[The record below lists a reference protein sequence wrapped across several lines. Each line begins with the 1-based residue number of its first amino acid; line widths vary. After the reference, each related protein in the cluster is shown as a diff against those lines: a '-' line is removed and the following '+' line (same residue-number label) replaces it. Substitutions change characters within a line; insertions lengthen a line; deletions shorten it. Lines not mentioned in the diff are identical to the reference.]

1 MTLIKHTHWPSFC
14 RFAYRNR
21 DRDLFSAIPLPSG
34 KRSAAAQSCRASWVG
49 GHGNRIVSG
58 FALGEVAPTA
68 GLKPRWRNLLAP
80 GRGPSLEQAI
90 CDQIGLP
97 DVEITSTGTAALL
110 VAFTY
115 LMRRSPDRRKIVV
128 PAYTCP
134 LVVIAAA
141 AAGLEVIA
149 CDTVAGGF
157 DLDVDHLA
165 RLVDD
170 RTLAVVPTHY
180 GGALTDVGKVRTA
193 LSLDIAVI
201 EDAAQAFGAT
211 WHGASVGLAG
221 DIGVFSFGAG
231 KGFTIY
237 EGGGLVA
244 RDAQIMTGLRR
255 VAAELSSGSV
265 LGEAGRAALLA
276 GYHAFYN
283 PLGLRIAFGAQKRYW
298 LARGDEIRAAG
309 DKFSMSINVNRVGNW
324 RKRVG
329 RAALARL
336 PDHQERS
343 RARFAQLARHLA
355 AIPDIRVH
363 IPVLGAVPT
372 ATFLFFTLFTTQ
384 RSNAIIQS
392 LWRSRLGIAKMFSR
406 AIGDYPDLI
415 PLLHRSET
423 PNARAIAATTLTLST
438 DSTLSPA
445 AEAVILQT
453 LQRG

>member
-1 MTLIKHTHWPSFC
+1 M
-14 RFAYRNR
+14 
-21 DRDLFSAIPLPSG
+21 SG
-34 KRSAAAQSCRASWVG
+34 LV
-49 GHGNRIVSG
+49 
-58 FALGEVAPTA
+58 LGEVAPTA
-68 GLKPRWRNLLAP
+68 GLKPRWRDLLTP

-97 DVEITSTGTAALL
+97 DIEITGTGTAALL
-110 VAFTY
+110 IAFTY
-115 LMRRSPDRRKIVV
+115 LMRRSTSRRRIIV

-157 DLDVDHLA
+157 DLDPDHLA
-165 RLVDD
+165 RLVDA

-180 GGALTDVGKVRTA
+180 GGALTDIGRVRA
-193 LSLDIAVI
+193 VAAAISRDIAIV

-211 WHGASVGLAG
+211 WQGTSVGLAG

-244 RDAQIMTGLRR
+244 RDARTMQGLRQ
-255 VAAELSSGSV
+255 VAAEMSSGSV
-265 LGEAGRAALLA
+265 LGEAWRASLLA

-283 PLGLRIAFGAQKRYW
+283 PLGLRFVFGAQKRFW

-309 DKFSMSINVNRVGNW
+309 DKFSMSIDVNRVGNW

-336 PDHQERS
+336 ADHQERS
-343 RARFAQLARHLA
+343 RARFGQLARRLG
-355 AIPDIRVH
+355 AIANLQVH
-363 IPVLGAVPT
+363 VPASGAVPT
-372 ATFLFFTLFTTQ
+372 ATFLFLTLPATP
-384 RSNAIIQS
+384 RRDAIIRS
-392 LWRSRLGIAKMFSR
+392 LWTSRLGVAKMFSR

-415 PLLHRSET
+415 PMMHRSDT
-423 PNARAIAATTLTLST
+423 PNARAMAATTLTLST
-438 DSTLSPA
+438 DSALNPA
-445 AEAVILQT
+445 AEAAIFQAVR
-453 LQRG
+453 RG